1 MRSSIRLGR
10 LFGIEVGLHY
20 SWFIIALLITMSLGS
35 QFQASHAEWGSNV
48 IWALS
53 ILTALLFFVSL
64 LAHEFSH
71 ALVAR
76 TRGLT
81 TNAITLFALGG
92 LAQIEKEPE
101 DAKTEFLVG
110 IVGPVSSAV
119 IGLMSLAVA
128 WALGWRMGAAPETP
142 LHAMFVWLGYINLSL
157 AAFNMI
163 PGYPLDGGRI
173 LRSILWLTSGSPL
186 RATQQ
191 AATVGKA
198 IALLFIAFGIFRFF
212 GGAGFGGL
220 WIAFIGWFL
229 LQAAAASYSSVA
241 LTEGLKGVKV
251 RDIMTSDCV
260 TLDGNMNVE
269 QFVENYLL
277 RSGRRCFVIQQNG
290 EIAGLVTPHEI
301 KELERP
307 RWPYMTLS
315 DVMRPLDQIHTV
327 TPATPVMEAL
337 ETMGRDDV
345 NQLPVVSEKHL
356 DGIITRANV
365 VQFLQTRAE
374 LRH

>member
-20 SWFIIALLITMSLGS
+20 SWFIIALLITMSLGA
-35 QFQASHAEWGSNV
+35 QFQDSHKEWGSNV

-53 ILTALLFFVSL
+53 ILTALLFFVSV
-64 LAHEFSH
+64 LAHESSH

-81 TNAITLFALGG
+81 TKAIILFALGG
-92 LAQIEKEPE
+92 VAQIEKEPE

-110 IVGPVSSAV
+110 IVGPFSSAV
-119 IGLMSLAVA
+119 IGAISLGVA

-142 LHAMFVWLGYINLSL
+142 LHAMFVWLGYINLFL

-173 LRSILWLTSGSPL
+173 LRSILWLASGDVQ
-186 RATQQ
+186 RATER
-191 AATVGKA
+191 AAAVGKI

-212 GGAGFGGL
+212 GGAGLGGL
-220 WIAFIGWFL
+220 WFAFIGWFL
-229 LQAAAASYSSVA
+229 LQAATASASSVA
-241 LTEGLKGVKV
+241 LTEGLKGVQV

-277 RSGRRCFVIQQNG
+277 RSGRRCFVVQQSG

-301 KELERP
+301 KALERP
-307 RWPYMTLS
+307 RWPYTTLS
-315 DVMRPLDQIHTV
+315 DIMRPLDQIHTV
-327 TPATPVMEAL
+327 TPGTPVMEAI

-345 NQLPVVSEKHL
+345 NQLPVVSGKHL

-365 VQFLQTRAE
+365 VQFLHTRAE
-374 LRH
+374 MRH